1 MTRPEYITLTD
12 EEVVARKR
20 RNKAIALCLVGFC
33 VLVFVV
39 TVTNL
44 KRNSEAARQ
53 SAEIVRA
60 AEAAETVA
68 PAASPQP

>member
-12 EEVVARKR
+12 EELAARKR

-44 KRNSEAARQ
+44 QRNSEAARK
-53 SAEIVRA
+53 SAEAVRA
-60 AEAAETVA
+60 AEAASA
-68 PAASPQP
+68 PAAVQP